1 MIYLCIL
8 LGFVLFGG
16 IAMTVGEGL
25 WSNTI
30 TFFVVTFSGLL
41 GVFAGVPLG
50 VMLMEQTGKEADF
63 GWYFVF
69 AGMWLTFA
77 LSVTILR
84 LLVDR
89 GSKVRMRFIPQLEA
103 VGGPLMGLFVAV
115 MFVSF
120 ATYTLERAPFRAGA
134 WDRSSASSWQ
144 NTMLS
149 SLQSPFYTVV
159 KRFAESEGVDNPFLG
174 RSK

>member
-1 MIYLCIL
+1 MLYLCIL

-30 TFFVVTFSGLL
+30 TFFVITFSGLL

-50 VMLMEQTGKEADF
+50 VFAMEKTGKEADF
-63 GWYFVF
+63 GWYFIF

-84 LLVDR
+84 LLADR

-103 VGGPLMGLFVAV
+103 VGGPLMGLLVAV

-120 ATYTLERAPFRAGA
+120 ATYTLERVPFRAGE
-134 WDRSSASSWQ
+134 WDRSKASSWQ
-144 NTMLS
+144 NTMLQT
-149 SLQSPFYTVV
+149 LQRPFYNVV
-159 KRFAESEGVDNPFLG
+159 KPFARSEGVDHPFLG
-174 RSK
+174 KS